1 MTHGLQMA
9 ETAISMNSENE
20 TAWGQ
25 KYNLLREAAKLSK
38 MDENESKA
46 ADYEKQAL
54 DALKRTQQLHEQNK
68 TTDTPAQPAG

>member
-9 ETAISMNSENE
+9 ETAIGMNEENE

-25 KYNLLREAAKLSK
+25 KYNLLREAAKLAK

-54 DALKRTQQLHEQNK
+54 DALKRTQQLHEKNK
-68 TTDTPAQPAG
+68 TPDTPAQPAG